1 MITSEFKI
9 ISQSVPPRFDGF
21 VIAHVSD
28 LHNREFDGELI
39 GKTSLVNPD
48 IIVITGDMI
57 HREDETDAAEK
68 FALGAVQLAPV
79 YYVTGNH
86 EKVLSCYPA
95 FADRLRDMGVKIM
108 LNEYF
113 IIERGGERIALIGMN
128 DPVFFERGKTDFTV
142 ELNSLSYRA
151 REEGAEYLVLLSH
164 RPEMFPRYVS
174 AGIDLSLCG
183 HAHGGQVR
191 IPFLGAI
198 YAPSQGLFPRFTEG
212 LYSRDGKSMVVSKG
226 LGKSSALPRIFNPP
240 ELAVEILRRTQSE

>member
-95 FADRLRDMGVKIM
+95 FADRLTSSTSGRW
-108 LNEYF
+108 
-113 IIERGGERIALIGMN
+113 RIASMI
-128 DPVFFERGKTDFTV
+128 ESR
-142 ELNSLSYRA
+142 SA
-151 REEGAEYLVLLSH
+151 RLRS
-164 RPEMFPRYVS
+164 
-174 AGIDLSLCG
+174 
-183 HAHGGQVR
+183 
-191 IPFLGAI
+191 
-198 YAPSQGLFPRFTEG
+198 
-212 LYSRDGKSMVVSKG
+212 VVAS
-226 LGKSSALPRIFNPP
+226 P
-240 ELAVEILRRTQSE
+240 